1 MLVNRNNSEIF
12 GGFLIRWLFDRLNL
26 SGVLVDRVYSCYMET
41 EFSLFPRMAALAE
54 NVWSPAEKSLQDI
67 VRKR

>member
-1 MLVNRNNSEIF
+1 M
-12 GGFLIRWLFDRLNL
+12 
-26 SGVLVDRVYSCYMET
+26 DRVYSCYMET
-41 EFSLFPRMAALAE
+41 EFSFFPRMAALAE